1 MFFTA
6 LIFALA
12 AFRTAPPLPSPAA
25 PGSPPPP
32 VIIFVEGVA
41 ATRAGAPLAA
51 LRDVWERLLGLNF
64 SILDGKYVE
73 LGEGAV
79 PPSVDTQRKRLIE
92 LKELPGGLF
101 RVRLEVEA
109 PEALVRAQEKLRE
122 VTARG
127 EAEIAVAGS
136 VLSARGRAR
145 EDALEKAAL
154 AAAAEVYP
162 PSSIPG
168 FVEGRVF
175 YLETLREEMEEGVY
189 RLTAR
194 IKVEL
199 MNRPN

>member
-1 MFFTA
+1 MFLTA
-6 LIFALA
+6 LILSLA
-12 AFRTAPPLPSPAA
+12 AIRAAPPLPSPAA

-32 VIIFVEGVA
+32 AIIFVEGVA
-41 ATRAGAPLAA
+41 ATRVGAPLAA

-64 SILDGKYVE
+64 AILDGKYVE

-101 RVRLEVEA
+101 RARLEVEA

-122 VTARG
+122 VTVRG
-127 EAEIAVAGS
+127 EAEIAAAGS

-145 EDALEKAAL
+145 EDALEKAVL

-162 PSSIPG
+162 PSSVPEFI
-168 FVEGRVF
+168 EGRVF
-175 YLETLREEMEEGVY
+175 YLETLREAMEEGSY

-199 MNRPN
+199 MNRPD